1 MKITAMDKV
10 WASRV
15 WAGAKTLGD
24 ATRVGRRESVKAV
37 MRQDV
42 ADGKHTSAE
51 YEAVTGAEY
60 EESK

>member
-15 WAGAKTLGD
+15 WAGTKTIADAAK
-24 ATRVGRRESVKAV
+24 VGREESVKAV

-42 ADGKHTSAE
+42 AAGKHTAAE
-51 YEAVTGAEY
+51 YEAKTGEPY
-60 EESK
+60 EEG